1 MTSDALEGL
10 DEHQLEA
17 ARALRGPVC
26 VLAGAGTGKTR
37 VITRRIAHGVD
48 TGAYSPQRVMAVTFT
63 AKAAGEMRGRLR
75 ALGVSGVSART
86 FHAAALAQVN
96 YFWPT
101 LAADQAPSII
111 DNKVRMLAHAADGIG
126 LSPDTATLRD
136 VASQIEWRKVTMRSI
151 EQYAVARPDGVG
163 RLRVDQVVDL
173 QRAYEKLKDE
183 RRQMDFEDVLL
194 TCAGM
199 IEAEPRVAAAVH
211 EQYRHF
217 TVDEYQ
223 DVSPLQN
230 RLLELWLGD
239 RRDLCVVGDASQTI
253 YSFTGADAR
262 YLLEFERTHED
273 ARVVRLERNYRST
286 GPVLAVANDLMRGRA
301 GALELVAA
309 REGDAPIPVVR
320 AYDDDEAEAA
330 GVAAAVAATIA
341 GGTDPETIAI
351 LYRSHA
357 QSAVVLNALAAQGI
371 AATVLGGRK
380 FFDLP
385 EVRQALMALRA
396 ASVAPVET
404 GFLATVRDVLRGVG
418 LTDEP
423 PQAGGA
429 LRDGWEARAALLRL
443 AEEAPPGT
451 NLRSFTDDLQAR
463 ARDQH
468 EPATRTVTL
477 STLHAAKGLEWDHV
491 FLIGVSEGLL
501 PISYATTFDAVDE
514 ERRLAYVGVT
524 RAARSLSMSWARGRG
539 RADREPSPF
548 ERSAAAVCARVMVF
562 PDPPDR
568 VDAQAQRTGRG
579 PPPRGEQVSRGAGRF
594 GGQRR
599 IDRRARPCEQ
609 LCGEQ
614 RPGLVE
620 ALGRG
625 IQAGDAR
632 RGSTRCA
639 ASRTTRQ
646 PAATGAVSGPAHE
659 MTSVRAGKAA
669 RTARIADDG
678 RSSAVCTMNVP
689 PRRGR
694 RSAGA
699 SSRNRMSA
707 SESSARC
714 KRASARSSLRVVP
727 ASSASTAGCT
737 HGAEESMSAR
747 AGAPNWRVPSARNS
761 GGAAW
766 SSRII
771 PR

>member
-1 MTSDALEGL
+1 
-10 DEHQLEA
+10 LEA

-286 GPVLAVANDLMRGRA
+286 GAVLAVANDLMRGRA

-309 REGDAPIPVVR
+309 REGDAPIPAVR

-330 GVAAAVAATIA
+330 GVASEVAATIA

-357 QSAVVLNALAAQGI
+357 QSAVVLNALAARGI

-539 RADREPSPF
+539 RADREPSRF
-548 ERSAAAVCARVMVF
+548 LREIGSGSLRSG
-562 PDPPDR
+562 D
-568 VDAQAQRTGRG
+568 GL
-579 PPPRGEQVSRGAGRF
+579 PRPAG
-594 GGQRR
+594 
-599 IDRRARPCEQ
+599 
-609 LCGEQ
+609 
-614 RPGLVE
+614 
-620 ALGRG
+620 
-625 IQAGDAR
+625 
-632 RGSTRCA
+632 
-639 ASRTTRQ
+639 
-646 PAATGAVSGPAHE
+646 
-659 MTSVRAGKAA
+659 
-669 RTARIADDG
+669 
-678 RSSAVCTMNVP
+678 
-689 PRRGR
+689 
-694 RSAGA
+694 
-699 SSRNRMSA
+699 SSR
-707 SESSARC
+707 
-714 KRASARSSLRVVP
+714 
-727 ASSASTAGCT
+727 
-737 HGAEESMSAR
+737 R
-747 AGAPNWRVPSARNS
+747 AGAANGTGSFPAR
-761 GGAAW
+761 
-766 SSRII
+766 
-771 PR
+771 